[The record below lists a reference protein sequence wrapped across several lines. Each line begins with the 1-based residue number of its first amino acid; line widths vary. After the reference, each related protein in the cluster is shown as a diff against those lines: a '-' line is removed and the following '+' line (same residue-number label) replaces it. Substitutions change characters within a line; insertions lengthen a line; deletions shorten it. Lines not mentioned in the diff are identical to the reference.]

1 MIGGQVLD
9 TSALTDAA
17 TGRSIYARALIR
29 TAVEVGVVLA
39 VPAAA
44 LMRAYASVPADAR
57 PFLDLLLDLPVAV
70 FEPLDHATLQ
80 TAGVLL
86 ADAGAADSPD
96 GLAAAHVAVVA
107 RRRGWPVVTADGGL
121 LRRLVPDVEI
131 ELLP

>member
-17 TGRSIYARALIR
+17 TGRSIYARAMIR
-29 TAVEVGVVLA
+29 TAVEVGIVLA

-44 LMRAYASVPADAR
+44 LMQAYANVPVGGR
-57 PFLDLLLDLPVAV
+57 PFLELLLELPVAV
-70 FEPLDHATLQ
+70 FEPLDPATLQ

-86 ADAGAADSPD
+86 ADAGAGDAPY
-96 GLAAAHVAVVA
+96 GLATAHTALVAQH
-107 RRRGWPVVTADGGL
+107 RGWPVVTAHGDL
-121 LRRLVPDVEI
+121 LRRLAPDLRI

>member
-1 MIGGQVLD
+1 MIGGSVLD
-9 TSALTDAA
+9 TSALVDAA

-44 LMRAYASVPADAR
+44 LMQAYASVPAGGR

-70 FEPLDHATLQ
+70 FEPLDVAALQ
-80 TAGVLL
+80 AAGIMLS
-86 ADAGAADSPD
+86 DSGAADRP
-96 GLAAAHVAVVA
+96 GALAVAHVALVA
-107 RRRGWPVVTADGGL
+107 RRRGWPVVTTAPDLL
-121 LRRLVPDVEI
+121 LRVVPELEI